1 MKQLARWRVQV
12 MVLALVLTTVSTT
25 SGQIGRPEGLYYKS
39 WGLVIGIDD
48 YVVAPKLSGSVA
60 DAKAVAD
67 ALRELRFEE
76 VIELYD
82 KDASL
87 RRLNTILDDYLPR
100 KVGRQDRVVIFFA
113 GHAGATQDMHSK
125 ELGYVVPWDA
135 QVANAS
141 KAVTMDHL
149 KDFSRRVMAKH
160 VLFFLEA
167 GVSGWEV
174 TPPQQLSLE
183 GRLSPEDETDKRAV
197 QLLTAARKGEAV
209 ARKDGRGIFVQ
220 VLLAGLKGAADG
232 DKNGWIMA
240 SELGAYVTQ
249 QVTELTGGAQHPQFA
264 RLDGDG
270 DAVLIEGKKS
280 SFRAR
285 LQPKTEAERIAAA
298 KEEYDQAYSLL
309 QQQRSVQEALERLDK
324 ALEYNPAFGDAYVL
338 KSYLY
343 LEMLPNLDQALVAA
357 EQAVKY
363 APANPD
369 SHYTLGLVLQKKG
382 RFPESERAFR
392 QALAVNP
399 TYTDV
404 YLSLGDLYAEDLKDQ
419 KKSIDAYQRYLETGG
434 TENRVSEYLRKA
446 GAAPPATL
454 Q

>member
-1 MKQLARWRVQV
+1 
-12 MVLALVLTTVSTT
+12 
-25 SGQIGRPEGLYYKS
+25 
-39 WGLVIGIDD
+39 
-48 YVVAPKLSGSVA
+48 
-60 DAKAVAD
+60 
-67 ALRELRFEE
+67 
-76 VIELYD
+76 
-82 KDASL
+82 
-87 RRLNTILDDYLPR
+87 
-100 KVGRQDRVVIFFA
+100 
-113 GHAGATQDMHSK
+113 
-125 ELGYVVPWDA
+125 
-135 QVANAS
+135 
-141 KAVTMDHL
+141 
-149 KDFSRRVMAKH
+149 MAKH

-197 QLLTAARKGEAV
+197 QVLTAARKGEAV
-209 ARKDGRGIFVQ
+209 TRKDGRGIFVQ
-220 VLLAGLKGAADG
+220 ALLAGLKGAADA

-270 DAVLIEGKKS
+270 DAVLIEGKTT
-280 SFRAR
+280 SFRTG
-285 LQPKTEAERIAAA
+285 LPPKTEAERTAAA
-298 KEEYDQAYSLL
+298 KEEYDRAFSLL
-309 QQQRSVQEALERLDK
+309 QQQRSVQEALDRLDK
-324 ALEYNPAFGDAYVL
+324 ALEYNPAYGDAYVL

-343 LEMLPNLDQALVAA
+343 LEMLPNLDQALIAA

-363 APANPD
+363 ASANPD

-382 RFPESERAFR
+382 RFPESERALL
-392 QALAVNP
+392 QAVAVNP

-434 TENRVSEYLRKA
+434 TENRVREYLSKA